1 MTCAL
6 FRRND
11 YFWTRHLLSL
21 AKFFPCIF
29 FSYLFRLLVDLVSAQ
44 LLCT

>member
-11 YFWTRHLLSL
+11 YFGLVTCS
-21 AKFFPCIF
+21 
-29 FSYLFRLLVDLVSAQ
+29 RLLNSFLVYFFHIYFG
-44 LLCT
+44 C

>member
-6 FRRND
+6 FRRDD
-11 YFWTRHLLSL
+11 YLWTRHLLSL

-29 FSYLFRLLVDLVSAQ
+29 FHIYFGW
-44 LLCT
+44 